1 MERLIWN
8 SSEEETLGMHV
19 AVLVGKEQGQEVGVL
34 AYRAPWIGFLGKTE
48 ERAFARAVLWRMVMK
63 A

>member
-8 SSEEETLGMHV
+8 SSEEETLGMHA

-34 AYRAPWIGFLGKTE
+34 AYRAPWIGFLGNQKTFQRKGYLLE
-48 ERAFARAVLWRMVMK
+48 QCCGEW
-63 A
+63 

>member
-8 SSEEETLGMHV
+8 SSEEETLGMHA

-48 ERAFARAVLWRMVMK
+48 ERVFARAVLWRMVMK